1 MRSSSEGAIKAFAT
15 LRIAGDNLLP
25 DEITEILRTYPTLA
39 YRKGEK
45 YNAGKSS
52 GEMVGRT
59 GVWYLDTDKIVSSE
73 NLLDHLIYL
82 VGILMPEITLGS
94 SHVIIVIS
102 HKNSLGKSLRK
113 LGRLQQTLQKRN
125 AKATI
130 SLFWHGEVGARHP
143 SIPRFISSILRLVPI
158 DIETDFDTD
167 EITTRDVA

>member
-15 LRIAGDNLLP
+15 LRIAGDNLAP
-25 DEITEILRTYPTLA
+25 DEITEILRAYPTLA

-45 YNAGKSS
+45 YDAGKSS
-52 GEMVGRT
+52 GEIVGRT

-73 NLLDHLIYL
+73 NLLDHLIYI
-82 VGILMPEITLGS
+82 VGILMPEIALGS
-94 SHVIIVIS
+94 SHVILIGP
-102 HKNSLGKSLRK
+102 KNSLAKSLRK
-113 LGRLQQTLQKRN
+113 LGRLQQTLQKRD

-143 SIPRFISSILRLVPI
+143 SIPRLISSILRLVPI

-167 EITTRDVA
+167 EMTTRDVA